1 MPEIA
6 SAIRK
11 LDGNFSIP
19 EVRLNVNDAA
29 FALFF
34 CNDINEQKSLPLF
47 DLRFQ
52 GQEPAVDAYG
62 IGFDS
67 VAERTVFRRSSIHSN
82 RYSEIQTF
90 TAPMPPK
97 LLWHSASFENEGF
110 ESLRLNPGFE

>member
-1 MPEIA
+1 MRTQLFANLDLWITLPGCALHADYRSVNMPEIA

-67 VAERTVFRRSSIHSN
+67 VAERTVVRRSSIHSN
-82 RYSEIQTF
+82 RYSEIPT
-90 TAPMPPK
+90 
-97 LLWHSASFENEGF
+97 L
-110 ESLRLNPGFE
+110 